1 MAILQN
7 DNAEGVFFISN
18 STRGPFVLEES
29 VAEII
34 EITIEREGG
43 ALTNQ
48 LIQYEIPGGRQ
59 DLIGG
64 FGFANFVATQRSFMV
79 TILVNDDTVPE
90 INESFNFTISAVGGN
105 LNILGSPTYV
115 EITILANDEFAGVF
129 LFAASSRSLFVGES
143 HVRCGGDLLF
153 RGEGGGGRGKEV
165 EKGGRRG
172 EGGRGGE
179 GRGWR
184 REGGRGGEG
193 RGWRREGVEE
203 GGGKRWRREGMEG
216 EEVEKGGRWRGRE
229 GEGRQKEDKEIEG

>member
-1 MAILQN
+1 MTILQN
-7 DNAEGVFFISN
+7 DNAEGVIFISN

-64 FGFANFVATQRSFMV
+64 FGFANFVANQRSFMV

-90 INESFNFTISAVGGN
+90 RDESFNFTISAVGGN

-115 EITILANDEFAGVF
+115 EITILANDDFAGVF

-153 RGEGGGGRGKEV
+153 RGEV
-165 EKGGRRG
+165 EKGG
-172 EGGRGGE
+172 GGPA
-179 GRGWR
+179 
-184 REGGRGGEG
+184 
-193 RGWRREGVEE
+193 
-203 GGGKRWRREGMEG
+203 
-216 EEVEKGGRWRGRE
+216 
-229 GEGRQKEDKEIEG
+229 GRQQTFINVQLNLDKTITHLLMT

>member
-1 MAILQN
+1 MTILQN

-18 STRGPFVLEES
+18 STRGPFILEES

-64 FGFANFVATQRSFMV
+64 FGFANFVANQRSFMV

-90 INESFNFTISAVGGN
+90 RDESFNFTISAVGGN

-115 EITILANDEFAGVF
+115 EITILANDDFAGVF

-143 HVRCGGDLLF
+143 HVRCGDDLLF
-153 RGEGGGGRGKEV
+153 RGEGGGKRW
-165 EKGGRRG
+165 RRG
-172 EGGRGGE
+172 G
-179 GRGWR
+179 
-184 REGGRGGEG
+184 
-193 RGWRREGVEE
+193 RREGVEK
-203 GGGKRWRREGMEG
+203 GGGGGGRGEKRWRRG
-216 EEVEKGGRWRGRE
+216 VE
-229 GEGRQKEDKEIEG
+229 GEGRRRETKGRQGKEGW